1 MRKNFVVVSFALTL
15 LLSACGLSLAE
26 DITPPPSYKSPV
38 PAKAQAQTTTLS
50 PVAQPL
56 LPPDPVQGAAYYA
69 EKCVP
74 CHGVTGRGD
83 GPQAT
88 KLGLPVPAIGT
99 VELARRASPA
109 AWYDIVTN
117 GRMDKGMP
125 PFRSL
130 NDRQRW
136 DVLAY
141 TYTLS
146 TSPASVQ
153 QGKTL
158 YDQKCASCHGPSGR
172 GNGPDLAN
180 SARMPDWGDPG
191 RLAPRSA
198 SDLVNVINSGVA
210 PAMPAYASQL
220 SEDQRWALADYIRT
234 LSFANNSNGPVVTPD
249 ATSVQPTSV
258 ATLAAGAPTAA
269 PTLSTFKLNIA
280 GKVSQTNGAALPGGL
295 KVAIQGYD
303 DMAPVWAA
311 TTDIQADGS
320 YRFADVEVKTGRTF
334 LAVVE
339 YKGVPFQSDPL
350 HAADL
355 KPGQDASLPIS
366 LSEVSNDLS
375 AVSAQRMHVFFDFS
389 QAGKVQ
395 VAELFILINTGDKA
409 VASAAPDQPLLRFT
423 LPDGAEE
430 LAFQDGALGD
440 GHYVQ
445 TDTGFGDLSP
455 ILPKD
460 QLQVLFAYLLPYPG
474 QQTVSLPLPLPVES
488 TVVMVPS
495 GGVTVQSSQLTSA
508 GVRNVDGMDI
518 QMFTASSL
526 KAGAKLDVTLSG
538 LPSASGVPS
547 GTTAVPT
554 ASSNEMLIA
563 VAVFGVV
570 LLIAGVW
577 LYRRRGSEDQAE
589 ELADQDGDVPELAAE
604 DTRESLLD
612 AIVALDDLYQA
623 GQLPEIAY
631 QERRAD
637 LKARLAA
644 LKKS

>member
-1 MRKNFVVVSFALTL
+1 MRKNFVFVNVALTL
-15 LLSACGLSLAE
+15 LLSACGLSLAA

-38 PAKAQAQTTTLS
+38 PAKAQAQNT
-50 PVAQPL
+50 PAPAAQPL

-83 GPQAT
+83 GPQAA

-99 VELARRASPA
+99 TELSRRASPA
-109 AWYDIVTN
+109 AWYEIITN
-117 GRMDKGMP
+117 GRMDQGMP

-146 TSPASVQ
+146 APEAFVQ
-153 QGKTL
+153 QGKAL

-172 GNGPDLAN
+172 GNGPAVSN

-191 RLAPRSA
+191 RLAQRSA
-198 SDLVNVINSGVA
+198 SDLVNAINTGVA
-210 PAMPAYASQL
+210 PAMPAYANQL
-220 SEDQRWALADYIRT
+220 SGDQPWALADYIRT
-234 LSFANNSNGPVVTPD
+234 LSFASSSNGPVATSD
-249 ATSVQPTSV
+249 ATPIPPTPV
-258 ATLAAGAPTAA
+258 ATLAAGAPTVA
-269 PTLSTFKLNIA
+269 PTLSTFKLNIT

-303 DMAPVWAA
+303 NMAPVWAA
-311 TTDIQADGS
+311 TADVQADGS

-334 LAVVE
+334 LAMVE

-375 AVSAQRMHVFFDFS
+375 AVSAQRMHIFFDFS
-389 QAGKVQ
+389 QPGKVQ
-395 VAELFILINTGDKA
+395 VAELFILVNAGDKA
-409 VASAAPDQPLLRFT
+409 VAAAAPDQPLLRFN
-423 LPDGAEE
+423 LPPGAEE
-430 LAFQDGALGD
+430 LAFQDGTLGD
-440 GHYVQ
+440 GRYVQ

-460 QLQVLFAYLLPYPG
+460 QLQILFAYLLPYSG
-474 QQTVSLPLPLPVES
+474 QQTVSLPLPLAVES

-495 GGVTVQSSQLTSA
+495 GGVTVQSSQLTSM

-526 KAGAKLDVTLSG
+526 QAGAKLDVTLSG

-547 GTTAVPT
+547 GTTSAPV
-554 ASSNEMLIA
+554 ASSNELLIA
-563 VAVFGVV
+563 LAAFGVV
-570 LLIAGVW
+570 LIIAGVW
-577 LYRRRGSEDQAE
+577 LYRRRGSEDQVE
-589 ELADQDGDVPELAAE
+589 EIADQEVDEAEPEAE

>member
-1 MRKNFVVVSFALTL
+1 MHKKFIMVSVALTL
-15 LLSACGLSLAE
+15 LLSACGLSLAA

-38 PAKAQAQTTTLS
+38 PAKVQAQTTT
-50 PVAQPL
+50 PAPAAQPL
-56 LPPDPVQGAAYYA
+56 LPPDPVAGAAYYA

-99 VELARRASPA
+99 VEMSRRASPA
-109 AWYDIVTN
+109 AWYEIVTT

-130 NDRQRW
+130 SDRQRW

-146 TSPASVQ
+146 APPASVQ

-158 YDQKCASCHGPSGR
+158 YEQKCASCHGPGGR
-172 GNGPDLAN
+172 GNGPAVAN

-191 RLAPRSA
+191 RLAQRSA
-198 SDLVNVINSGVA
+198 SDLVNAINNGVA
-210 PAMPAYASQL
+210 PAMPAYANQL
-220 SEDQRWALADYIRT
+220 SGDQPWALADYIRT
-234 LSFANNSNGPVVTPD
+234 LSFANSSNGPVATPD
-249 ATSVQPTSV
+249 TTSAQPTSV
-258 ATLAAGAPTAA
+258 ATLAAGAPTVA
-269 PTLSTFKLNIA
+269 PILSTFKLNIT
-280 GKVSQTNGAALPGGL
+280 GKVSQTNGAALPAGL

-311 TTDIQADGS
+311 TADVQTDGS

-334 LAVVE
+334 LAMVE

-355 KPGQDASLPIS
+355 KPDQDANLPIL

-375 AVSAQRMHVFFDFS
+375 TVSAQRMHIFFDFS

-409 VASAAPDQPLLRFT
+409 VASAAPDKPLLRFN
-423 LPDGAEE
+423 LPPGAEE

-474 QQTVSLPLPLPVES
+474 QQTVSLPMPLPVES

-526 KAGAKLDVTLSG
+526 QAGAKLDVTLSG
-538 LPSASGVPS
+538 SPSASGAPS
-547 GTTAVPT
+547 GTTSALP
-554 ASSNEMLIA
+554 ANSNEILIA
-563 VAVFGVV
+563 IAAFGVV

-577 LYRRRGSEDQAE
+577 LYRRRGNEDQTE
-589 ELADQDGDVPELAAE
+589 ETGDQDGDEPEPAAE